1 MISTAITARTDV
13 DMIGDPLLF
22 DWERNDM
29 NSSSDVV
36 TFAAP
41 SDGAVITDGGIQE
54 YLDESVE
61 DALGKFGVL
70 QQVRSDGSI
79 HYVSDHFSDD
89 DSHSSGDELE
99 GNSSLSPCP
108 MEELHH
114 FLQDAGMCTFAASN
128 NNNNNFA
135 TSVNTAS
142 TPATPD
148 ESITCWGGFRI
159 SPISEENR
167 STSTGEPTLLFFDPN
182 QEESIAADPT
192 LPTAATVV
200 LSRGGGGG
208 VKRLRETNKTN
219 NAANNALPN
228 QYGTATIENASK
240 IKRCRK
246 CSEAK
251 RQPVSFQ
258 EMQRLMDVYGPTK
271 SPRKRASKEADT
283 TTGKEICK
291 KDSIKRKFYRWFE
304 DFEER
309 FELKENGVYVPK
321 VGHLKEIEYRK
332 AMRSKHQHELI
343 IKRMESR
350 FRNR

>member
-54 YLDESVE
+54 YLGESVE
-61 DALGKFGVL
+61 DALGEFGVL

-89 DSHSSGDELE
+89 DSHSSGDERE
-99 GNSSLSPCP
+99 GNSSLSPSP

-114 FLQDAGMCTFAASN
+114 FLQDAGMCTFTFTANNNN

-182 QEESIAADPT
+182 PGRKYC
-192 LPTAATVV
+192 
-200 LSRGGGGG
+200 RGSYLANCRFITWGRG
-208 VKRLRETNKTN
+208 RCEASERNK
-219 NAANNALPN
+219 
-228 QYGTATIENASK
+228 QDQQCSK
-240 IKRCRK
+240 QCTT
-246 CSEAK
+246 
-251 RQPVSFQ
+251 QPVRHS
-258 EMQRLMDVYGPTK
+258 Y
-271 SPRKRASKEADT
+271 
-283 TTGKEICK
+283 
-291 KDSIKRKFYRWFE
+291 
-304 DFEER
+304 
-309 FELKENGVYVPK
+309 
-321 VGHLKEIEYRK
+321 H
-332 AMRSKHQHELI
+332 
-343 IKRMESR
+343 
-350 FRNR
+350 